1 MIKILM
7 RMRIVIV
14 MMQKLQGRPC
24 DGEDEVE
31 KEEKASLIEA
41 GQPPSKSQR
50 LFTLNKLTKVTMIET
65 MTMIMTMMIPGE
77 DWGED
82 RVSSCVECHHH
93 PVGHPPTLRDKMRRR
108 KRRSRSW
115 W

>member
-1 MIKILM
+1 
-7 RMRIVIV
+7 
-14 MMQKLQGRPC
+14 MMQKLQRRPC

-31 KEEKASLIEA
+31 KEEKAGLIEA

-50 LFTLNKLTKVTMIET
+50 LVTLNKLTKVTMIET
-65 MTMIMTMMIPGE
+65 MTMIITRLTMMIPGE

-82 RVSSCVECHHH
+82 RVSSCVERHHH
-93 PVGHPPTLRDKMRRR
+93 PVGHPATLRDKIRRRR
-108 KRRSRSW
+108 KRSRSW